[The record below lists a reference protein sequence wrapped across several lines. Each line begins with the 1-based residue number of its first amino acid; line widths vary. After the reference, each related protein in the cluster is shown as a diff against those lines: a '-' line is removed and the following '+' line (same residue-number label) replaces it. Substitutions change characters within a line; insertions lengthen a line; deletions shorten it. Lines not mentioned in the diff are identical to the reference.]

1 MSLLCLPRRARP
13 TLPTSLAAGA
23 LMLTGLL
30 TASAVRSQPADEL
43 VITPQARKGTAPGAA
58 AAAGRSTR
66 PGASP
71 RGSKLVVVLVAD
83 QLRADTLVR
92 YRGLLGAGGLLRLAR
107 GATAVGHYGQQN
119 TYTGPGHALIASGAY
134 GYLNGVTQN
143 KWFSLRTGFS
153 DGNWQ
158 MSEPS

>member
-13 TLPTSLAAGA
+13 TLPPSLAAGA
-23 LMLTGLL
+23 LLLTGLL

-58 AAAGRSTR
+58 AAAGRTK

-107 GATAVGHYGQQN
+107 GATAVGHYGHQN
-119 TYTGPGHALIASGAY
+119 TYTGPGHSLIASGAY
-134 GYLNGVTQN
+134 AYLNGVTQN
-143 KWFSLRTGFS
+143 
-153 DGNWQ
+153 
-158 MSEPS
+158 